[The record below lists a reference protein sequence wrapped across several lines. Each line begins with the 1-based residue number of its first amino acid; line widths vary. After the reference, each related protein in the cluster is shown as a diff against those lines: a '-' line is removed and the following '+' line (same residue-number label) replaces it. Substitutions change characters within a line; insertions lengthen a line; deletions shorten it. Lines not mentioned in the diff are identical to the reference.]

1 MARTKQTAR
10 MATGRQAPRRALAQ
24 KAAMKSAPTEGGVK
38 GQKAQVDNVS
48 LYARLQ
54 AKARE
59 LRAKEEARAAK
70 EEKERKEEQGKAK
83 KEIAVGQWVRVEGMV
98 NTVEMNGQRGLVKR
112 MREGP
117 VTGRW
122 VVEVDG
128 TRHTIAERNLRVE
141 GGDE

>member
-10 MATGRQAPRRALAQ
+10 MATGGQAPRRALATKMAKQ
-24 KAAMKSAPTEGGVK
+24 SAPKCGGVK
-38 GQKAQVDNVS
+38 RERVRGNIVDEGMDGSRATERVRKAA
-48 LYARLQ
+48 AR
-54 AKARE
+54 A
-59 LRAKEEARAAK
+59 AKEEARAAK
-70 EEKERKEEQGKAK
+70 EKKEK
-83 KEIAVGQWVRVEGMV
+83 KEIAVGQWVRVEGLV

-112 MREGP
+112 MREGRW
-117 VTGRW
+117 TGRW